1 MEKPPMHVLTWM
13 ITRKKLSCTCGS
25 KLYSRV
31 ATGGIFY
38 LNFVSLFILL
48 ENSNTI
54 CPLMNLKRRTIF
66 ETIHHIWF
74 GFWVLILLVVVF
86 FLSTCVYADLV
97 MFLLFVYQYLC
108 LYGAWGAMI
117 QLWQYIKMKNRRY
130 HLSESCDHFTFIDF
144 TLYLEW
150 TDSFIFWKGLRRRF
164 KSIYQLATDQI
175 QILNITV

>member
-1 MEKPPMHVLTWM
+1 MHVLTWM
-13 ITRKKLSCTCGS
+13 ATRKKLSCTCGS

-54 CPLMNLKRRTIF
+54 WPLMNLKRRTIF
-66 ETIHHIWF
+66 ETINHIWF
-74 GFWVLILLVVVF
+74 GFWVLILLVVFF

-108 LYGAWGAMI
+108 LYWGAMI
-117 QLWQYIKMKNRRY
+117 QLVWPDRGWNKR
-130 HLSESCDHFTFIDF
+130 ST
-144 TLYLEW
+144 TLQRNAQAITPWCGFETICNKSQIW
-150 TDSFIFWKGLRRRF
+150 IWKILT
-164 KSIYQLATDQI
+164 KILATC
-175 QILNITV
+175 LSATAVSVG